1 MIYTHIN
8 TNNKMD
14 KQKKERIREIDVAI
28 VGCAT
33 GQACDEAELVRL
45 AIEYA
50 TDFRCAYQLSAA
62 HMRSLETDAERGRAL
77 QLEVNVNNVIRYTM
91 RRTMPGMAGLSRL
104 VMERFTDQPKP
115 TPRGELARTCKCSA
129 TRRSPRCKLSP
140 QFCKYTPLMKAFTR
154 RKTRS
159 ASPKTRSASPKTRS
173 ASPKTK
179 SASPKTRSA

>member
-1 MIYTHIN
+1 
-8 TNNKMD
+8 MD
-14 KQKKERIREIDVAI
+14 KQKKAKTRDIDVAI

-33 GQACDEAELVRL
+33 GQGCDEAELVRL

-50 TDFRCAYQLSAA
+50 TEFRCPYQLSAA

-91 RRTMPGMAGLSRL
+91 RRMNPGVAGLGRL
-104 VMERFTDQPKP
+104 VMQRFTDQPKP

-129 TRRSPRCKLSP
+129 TRRSPRCKMPPHL
-140 QFCKYTPLMKAFTR
+140 CKYTPFSR
-154 RKTRS
+154 R
-159 ASPKTRSASPKTRS
+159 RSASPKTRS

-179 SASPKTRSA
+179 SASPKTRSASPKTKSASRSA